1 MTLPLE
7 GIRVL
12 DLTNVM
18 AGPFCC
24 YQLALLG
31 AEVIKVEVP
40 GTGDLAR
47 QLGADTGLSASFMGA
62 SFLAQNAGKKSIT
75 LNLKKERGRE
85 LLKTLV
91 RSSLALVESFR
102 PGVMTRQGVDAAV
115 LRAENPAL
123 VYCALSGF
131 GQSGPMS
138 QRPAYDQIIQGLSG
152 CMSVTGDEE
161 SAPLRVGFPVSDAAA
176 GLNAALATS
185 AALVRAVRDGKGAT
199 IDVSMLDSSLAMAA
213 WVVSNYLI
221 CNEPPQPMGNENR
234 TASPSGT
241 FRTGSGLL
249 NIAANKQEQWEQTAR
264 IVGREDLIED
274 PRFRSREDRKRNR
287 YVLKE
292 LLEDALAAAT
302 AQEWEERLNK
312 AGVPSGRV
320 LDIASALGL
329 EQVAHRELLRSFPQV
344 PGVDRPVTVTNGG
357 FLFGDEGRGDLAPP
371 PRLGQ
376 HNDEIFGELG
386 LTAAEISDLARE
398 GVI

>member
-47 QLGADTGLSASFMGA
+47 QLGADADLSASLMGA
-62 SFLAQNAGKKSIT
+62 SFLAQNAGKKSVT
-75 LNLKKERGRE
+75 LNLKTARGRE
-85 LLKTLV
+85 LLKALV
-91 RSSLALVESFR
+91 RSSHALVESFR
-102 PGVMTRQGVDAAV
+102 PGVMTRLGVDADV

-152 CMSVTGDEE
+152 CMSVTGDEQ

-185 AALVRAVRDGKGAT
+185 AALAGAIRTGKGAT
-199 IDVSMLDSSLAMAA
+199 IDVSMLDSSVAMAA

-221 CNEPPQPMGNENR
+221 CNEIARPMGNENR

-241 FRTGSGLL
+241 FRTGDGLL
-249 NIAANKQEQWEQTAR
+249 NIAANKQEQWEAVAR
-264 IVGREDLIED
+264 VVGRPDLIED
-274 PRFRSREDRKRNR
+274 PRFRHREDRKKNR
-287 YVLKE
+287 YLLRE
-292 LLEDALAAAT
+292 LLEEAMQSAGAS
-302 AQEWEERLNK
+302 EWEERLNE

-320 LDIASALGL
+320 LDISATLGL
-329 EQVAHRELLRSFPQV
+329 DQLVHRGMLRQFPQV
-344 PGVDRPVTVTNGG
+344 DGIDRPVTVTNGG
-357 FLFGDEGRGDLAPP
+357 FLFKEAGRGNLAPP
-371 PRLGQ
+371 PQLGQ
-376 HNDEIFGELG
+376 HNAEIFGELG
-386 LTAAEISDLARE
+386 LGADELSELERE